1 MTGMAIGRVKRTP
14 LRDVWKDEAKDFTP
28 WLVDNIDV
36 LGEALD
42 LTFVSA
48 EREQRAGTF
57 SVDITAQEKSG
68 RKFIVEN
75 QLEKSDHEHLG
86 KVVTYLAYLEASAAV
101 WIVEEP
107 RPEHVTAISKLNEG
121 IADFYLVKLEA
132 VNIEESPPAAL
143 FTLITGP
150 SIEAKE
156 KGQRQREESAQEE
169 ACREFWSELLNYAK
183 TRTKL
188 HSSIS
193 PGPWTYVTT
202 KIRREVALNYYV
214 RKNNTVI
221 GIEIDQGQG
230 SDGKNRR
237 VFNRLKSKQELIEQ
251 EFTNSLTWQDRENT
265 RLCRIFHDIAGG
277 GWADRDKWDGIHER
291 MVDAMIRFHDALE
304 PHLDFATT
312 EGASASED

>member
-1 MTGMAIGRVKRTP
+1 MAIGRVKRTP
-14 LRDVWKDEAKDFTP
+14 LREVWKNEAKDFTP
-28 WLVDNIDV
+28 WLVENIDV

-48 EREQRAGTF
+48 EREQRAGDF
-57 SVDITAQEKSG
+57 SVDITAQEESG
-68 RKFIVEN
+68 HKFIVEN
-75 QLEKSDHEHLG
+75 QLGQSDHEHLG
-86 KVVTYLAYLEASAAV
+86 KVVNYLAYLEASAAV
-101 WIVEEP
+101 WIVGEP

-121 IADFYLVKLEA
+121 IDDFYLVKLEA

-150 SIEAKE
+150 SIQAKE
-156 KGQRQREESAQEE
+156 KGKRQREESAQQE

-193 PGPWTYVTT
+193 PGPWTYVST
-202 KIRREVALNYYV
+202 KIRGEIALNYYV

-221 GIEIDQGQG
+221 GIEIDQVPG
-230 SDGKNRR
+230 SDDRNRR
-237 VFNRLKSKQELIEQ
+237 VFNWLKSKQELIEQ
-251 EFTNSLTWQDRENT
+251 EFADSLTWQDRENA
-265 RLCRIFHDIAGG
+265 RLCRIFHEIAGG
-277 GWADRDKWDGIHER
+277 GWADRDKWDAIHER

-304 PHLDFATT
+304 PYLDFATK
-312 EGASASED
+312 EGALSSED